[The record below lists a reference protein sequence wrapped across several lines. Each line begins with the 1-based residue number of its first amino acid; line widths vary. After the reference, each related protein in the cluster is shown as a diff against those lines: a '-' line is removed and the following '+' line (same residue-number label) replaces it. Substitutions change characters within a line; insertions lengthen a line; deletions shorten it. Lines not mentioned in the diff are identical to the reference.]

1 MHQRVLGTLA
11 NLALL
16 AVAAAPNTSQAGG
29 ALETYKPAQDKL
41 KQYLNMFL
49 RDMSGTGEDLRQAF
63 SLEVLEQT
71 DTQLKNPSVRFEA
84 ARFLWCMVR
93 MGICQGESVRVAGA
107 MGVRARRESRSSLS
121 NVTRCGN

>member
-1 MHQRVLGTLA
+1 M
-11 NLALL
+11 
-16 AVAAAPNTSQAGG
+16 
-29 ALETYKPAQDKL
+29 LETYKPAQDKL

-71 DTQLKNPSVRFEA
+71 DTQLKNLSVRFEA

-93 MGICQGESVRVAGA
+93 MGICYGKSVRVAGA
-107 MGVRARRESRSSLS
+107 MRVCSRVENHTLPF
-121 NVTRCGN
+121 